1 MLIPTSNRSVR
12 YFYLGGPVDTARFRA
27 RRLAFVATLIYA
39 GSLFGLVMLA
49 HKVMD
54 SEQALGQ
61 KSGLSEPRHLV
72 QLRRSPP
79 ASSPG
84 PARRSPAERPATSA
98 RSPPRSTE

>member
-1 MLIPTSNRSVR
+1 MLIPTSDRSVR

-27 RRLAFVATLIYA
+27 RRLAFVATVIYA

-49 HKVMD
+49 HKVLD

-61 KSGLSEPRHLV
+61 TSGLAAPGHLV
-72 QLRRSPP
+72 QLRRTPP

-84 PARRSPAERPATSA
+84 SARRSPAEPPATSA
-98 RSPPRSTE
+98 RTPPRSTE